1 MAQKKRDPMHA
12 EYHATVEVV
21 EGSPNDSAILRA
33 ASEAQA
39 LKAMITEE
47 YFPNDSSAY
56 QNWEGASFIASD
68 MTERVAKHNE
78 QEAILA

>member
-1 MAQKKRDPMHA
+1 MAQKKRDLMHA

-33 ASEAQA
+33 AREAQA
-39 LKAMITEE
+39 LQAMITQED
-47 YFPNDSSAY
+47 FLNDSSAY
-56 QNWEGASFIASD
+56 QNWDGVSVILSD
-68 MTERVAKHNE
+68 MTEKVAKHNS